1 MIQIPDPVET
11 AELLAFTRVVE
22 AKSLSRAAIELGIPR
37 ATIGRRLA
45 RLEQRLGTRLLRR
58 STRSLALTEAGELF
72 YRHARIVLEAVAQAE
87 ASVRRSDDV
96 MRGDVRLSSLP
107 LNDESFFAMITDFAK
122 QHPEVRV
129 QVDFSTRIV
138 DLRRDGYDVALR
150 AAAEIEPGLVARVVG
165 RHASV
170 AVASPEYLAA
180 MGTPRTAKEL
190 RKHRCLTSFARGELP
205 QSEWPVG
212 RGVVH
217 VNGSFSSND
226 LNLVREAAVRGLG
239 IALLPQFLI
248 ADELENGSLVHV
260 LPGVVG
266 TQIRL
271 AVVYLEREFMPPHVR
286 AFVEALVRWA
296 PALER
301 AAGRQSKPTS
311 RSRRA
316 RDRAVK
322 K

>member
-1 MIQIPDPVET
+1 MIQMSMLDPVET

-22 AKSLSRAAIELGIPR
+22 AKSLSRAAVELGTPR

-58 STRSLALTEAGELF
+58 TTRSLALTEAGELF
-72 YRHARIVLEAVAQAE
+72 YRHARIVLEAIAQAE
-87 ASVRRSDDV
+87 ASVRTTDDV

-107 LNDESFFAMITDFAK
+107 ITDDSFFAMITAFAK

-150 AAAEIEPGLVARVVG
+150 AAAEIEPGLVARIVG
-165 RHASV
+165 RHQSI

-180 MGTPRTAKEL
+180 IGSPRTAKDL
-190 RKHRCLTSFARGELP
+190 RKHRCLTGFARGELP

-212 RGVVH
+212 RGVMH

-226 LNLVREAAVRGLG
+226 LVLVREAAVRGLG
-239 IALLPQFLI
+239 VALLPNFLV
-248 ADELENGSLVHV
+248 ADQLADGSLVHV
-260 LPGVVG
+260 LPGVLG

-271 AVVYLEREFMPPHVR
+271 AVVYLEREFLPPHVR
-286 AFVEALVRWA
+286 AFVETLVAWA

-301 AAGRQSKPTS
+301 AASGRPSAA
-311 RSRRA
+311 RSPRSQRR
-316 RDRAVK
+316 R
-322 K
+322 